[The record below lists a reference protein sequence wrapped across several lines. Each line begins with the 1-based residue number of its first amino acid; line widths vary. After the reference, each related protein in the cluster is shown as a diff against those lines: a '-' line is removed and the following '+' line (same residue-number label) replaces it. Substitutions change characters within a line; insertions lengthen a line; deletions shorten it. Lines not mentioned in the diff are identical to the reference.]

1 VKLALSVGVKKM
13 ERNVP
18 KNKKRLGQ
26 TLASDTPVRKQNAA
40 LPRNLAVPESE
51 SSLQGAAGRSLEV
64 LKIVAKSGG
73 SVALADLAQLMELPK
88 TTLHRICGQL
98 RELGFLAQDTDEKA
112 YAVGPALRKLAFD
125 TLNNGVIRGL
135 RHQVLWELSQQVGET
150 CNLTTLDGI
159 EVVYLDR
166 VESRWPLRLN
176 LEVGSRVPIHC
187 TSSGKLYLAML
198 PESASDKIL
207 SEITMEKITE
217 KTCTSK
223 RALKQELGVIR
234 ERGYSIDTEE
244 FVSGLVAM
252 AVPIKDA
259 EGVTKAALS
268 IHAPTTRMPIKRIME
283 WYKPLKAAAA
293 RMEGLL

>member
-1 VKLALSVGVKKM
+1 M

-18 KNKKRLGQ
+18 KNKISLGK
-26 TLASDTPVRKQNAA
+26 TLGSAVPVRRGKIVA
-40 LPRNLAVPESE
+40 LRKSA
-51 SSLQGAAGRSLEV
+51 SSDAEAGPQGAAGRSLEV

-98 RELGFLAQDTDEKA
+98 REIGFLAQDTDEKA
-112 YAVGPALRKLAFD
+112 YAVGPALRALAFD

-135 RHQVLWELSQQVGET
+135 RHQVLAELAQQVGET
-150 CNLTTLDGI
+150 CNFTTLDGI

-166 VESRWPLRLN
+166 VESRWPLRLS

-187 TSSGKLYLAML
+187 TASGKLYLAML
-198 PESASDKIL
+198 PSDAADKIL
-207 SEITMEKITE
+207 AQIEMEKVTE

-223 RALKQELGVIR
+223 RALKEELTLIR

-252 AVPIKDA
+252 AVPIKNAD
-259 EGVTKAALS
+259 GVTRAALS
-268 IHAPTTRMPIKRIME
+268 VHAPTTRMPIKRIME
-283 WYKPLKAAAA
+283 WHKPLMTAAK

>member
-1 VKLALSVGVKKM
+1 M

-18 KNKKRLGQ
+18 KNKTTLGK
-26 TLASDTPVRKQNAA
+26 TLGSAAPAVKSKNAA
-40 LPRNLAVPESE
+40 TRKSSASESE
-51 SSLQGAAGRSLEV
+51 SGPQGAAGRSLEV

-112 YAVGPALRKLAFD
+112 YAVGPSLRALAFD

-135 RHQVLWELSQQVGET
+135 RHQVLSELAQQVGET

-166 VESRWPLRLN
+166 VESRWPLRLS
-176 LEVGSRVPIHC
+176 LEVGSRVPVHC
-187 TSSGKLYLAML
+187 TASGKLYLAML
-198 PESASDKIL
+198 PPDSADKIL
-207 SEITMEKITE
+207 SQITMEKVTD

-223 RALKQELGVIR
+223 RALKEELALIR
-234 ERGYSIDTEE
+234 KREYSIDTEE

-252 AVPIKDA
+252 AVPIKNVD
-259 EGVTKAALS
+259 GVTRASLS
-268 IHAPTTRMPIKRIME
+268 VHAPTTRMPIKRIME
-283 WYKPLKAAAA
+283 WHKPLMAAAK

>member
-1 VKLALSVGVKKM
+1 M

-26 TLASDTPVRKQNAA
+26 TLAPTGPVRKQNAA
-40 LPRNLAVPESE
+40 APRKLSVPESE

-73 SVALADLAQLMELPK
+73 AIALADLAQSMELPK

-98 RELGFLAQDTDEKA
+98 RELGFLAQDTDEKSF
-112 YAVGPALRKLAFD
+112 AVGPALRRLAFD

-150 CNLTTLDGI
+150 CNLTTLDGV

-176 LEVGSRVPIHC
+176 LEVGSRVPVHC

-198 PESASDKIL
+198 PEHVSDKIL

-223 RALKQELGVIR
+223 RALKQELAVIR

-252 AVPIKDA
+252 AVPIKDTD
-259 EGVTKAALS
+259 GITKAALS
-268 IHAPTTRMPIKRIME
+268 VHAPTTRMPIKRIME
-283 WYKPLKAAAA
+283 WHKPLKAAAV